1 MHIDRKGNRTGL
13 RKCLPCSAFLLLGLS
28 ISPALSAETG
38 SRAQQGATVTCSSG
52 FLPGAGTP
60 NNPADLLIN
69 GECHVKPD
77 QTYYFENVNVLDKGR
92 LVFDELD
99 RTIKP
104 TAHFWAQSV
113 VIENGGTIAAGS
125 ARSYGTYGS
134 VLTIHLYDADRNA
147 SGPALGALCRT
158 AKNADT
164 GPCGIPKSAWSDNGK
179 TKLDLPGGVSDF
191 FYRYGPLHGDS
202 KCSDGSIWSST
213 SPCDDSQGKQVGYFG
228 YKVLAVS
235 YGGKFLSY
243 GAQQAPATRWAAP
256 IRN

>member
-1 MHIDRKGNRTGL
+1 MVREGGCVMHIDRKGNRTGL

-52 FLPGAGTP
+52 FLPGAGAP

-104 TAHFWAQSV
+104 TATHFWL
-113 VIENGGTIAAGS
+113 N
-125 ARSYGTYGS
+125 
-134 VLTIHLYDADRNA
+134 
-147 SGPALGALCRT
+147 
-158 AKNADT
+158 
-164 GPCGIPKSAWSDNGK
+164 
-179 TKLDLPGGVSDF
+179 
-191 FYRYGPLHGDS
+191 
-202 KCSDGSIWSST
+202 
-213 SPCDDSQGKQVGYFG
+213 
-228 YKVLAVS
+228 
-235 YGGKFLSY
+235 
-243 GAQQAPATRWAAP
+243 RW
-256 IRN
+256 

>member
-13 RKCLPCSAFLLLGLS
+13 RKCLPCSVFLLLGLS

-52 FLPGAGTP
+52 FLPGAGVVNSP
-60 NNPADLLIN
+60 PDLLVN

-99 RTIKP
+99 KTIKP
-104 TAHFWAQSV
+104 TATHFWAQSMM
-113 VIENGGTIAAGS
+113 IENGGTIAAGS
-125 ARSYGTYGS
+125 ARQPYGTYGS
-134 VLTIHLYDADRNA
+134 VLTIHLYGADRNA
-147 SGPALGALCRT
+147 SGPALGALFRT
-158 AKNADT
+158 AQNADT

-179 TKLDLPGGVSDF
+179 TKLELPGSVSDF
-191 FYRYGPLHGDS
+191 FYRYGPLHGDDRS
-202 KCSDGSIWSST
+202 GRAHRLAMIVKASRLGISATRFLPSPMAGVLSS
-213 SPCDDSQGKQVGYFG
+213 
-228 YKVLAVS
+228 
-235 YGGKFLSY
+235 
-243 GAQQAPATRWAAP
+243 GAQQAPVTRWAAP